1 MHHADGFFRR
11 KKKKKGKQHHRGG
24 SAPLGKALAPP
35 NEARDGTATE
45 TFTVT
50 AAERDVGMALEK
62 ALEKATADVL
72 EKAAQSATETVS
84 ATVTL
89 TATVTATVS
98 DETPDREEIH
108 NAEEEVTAQPGTETK
123 TDTETQSEL
132 PSERPRLTVNGIKRF
147 APPYKEDDSFLPDPL
162 HRESGL
168 ILTAHA
174 AEQLRDLID
183 WGERTERNSVEQQ
196 GIMLG
201 EVYETPYG
209 FTGIVEEFIMSS
221 AIGNSVY
228 IESSFTQWSEMDR
241 RMDEINEA
249 REQKLVKIG
258 WWHTHP
264 SLGIFMSG
272 TDRKTQARYFYQPWQ
287 FAAVFD
293 PHAKKWGAFLGEN
306 ATPCFGTV
314 QKKEGEEN

>member
-1 MHHADGFFRR
+1 MHHAEGFFR
-11 KKKKKGKQHHRGG
+11 KKKKKRDKKHHRGG
-24 SAPLGKALAPP
+24 SASLGKALAPP
-35 NEARDGTATE
+35 DEVRDGTEAE

-50 AAERDVGMALEK
+50 ASESNANMALEK
-62 ALEKATADVL
+62 ALEKAAADML
-72 EKAAQSATETVS
+72 IKASQSVTESAS
-84 ATVTL
+84 ATVTVI
-89 TATVTATVS
+89 ATVTAKPS
-98 DETPDREEIH
+98 EREEVH
-108 NAEEEVTAQPGTETK
+108 NAEEGLTAQPETEAKTK
-123 TDTETQSEL
+123 AQTQDEL
-132 PSERPRLTVNGIKRF
+132 PSERPRLKINGIKRF

-168 ILTAHA
+168 VLTARA

-183 WGERTERNSVEQQ
+183 WGKRTERNSVEQQ

-293 PHAKKWGAFLGEN
+293 PHAEKWGAFLGEN
-306 ATPCFGTV
+306 AAPCFGTV
-314 QKKEGEEN
+314 QKKEGEGN